1 MASDLQIKGFPM
13 LEILGYL
20 VVGAVSL
27 LLAGYV
33 AVAIWDG
40 EALYRGSKR

>member
-1 MASDLQIKGFPM
+1 M
-13 LEILGYL
+13 LEIFGWL
-20 VVGAVSL
+20 VVGSVGL